1 MTDAEKR
8 CFLKCISYRSLP
20 QIGGYRPFCSLF
32 LRQQLYN
39 FSTDLFFFTH
49 SSKVSLQHSFEDVE
63 PPEQAQ
69 CRLSPTFCL
78 ALNSPI
84 GLLNFFNTFTTC
96 VNRSLLHTPLLRHTF
111 SMTMGSDS
119 KLSRHDRSQDR
130 DDDRERRRRRSRSPD
145 SRRHRSRD
153 YDDRHDRKARETRS
167 PGEDSHRSRRR
178 RHSEDDLDDRDR
190 DYKRRHRRR
199 RSRSPAYEDEPA
211 SRGEGRKRRQR
222 ELEDNEDEG
231 SKNKQMAVRR
241 GGPLPS
247 QADSFAVQNGEEVE
261 KPREKPNFGTTG
273 HLAAAS
279 NSVEQAD
286 GTKITLKY
294 HEPPE
299 ARKPPS
305 RDQWKLFVFKGQDV
319 VDTIDLSNR
328 SCWLVGREAAV
339 VDLLAEHPSIS
350 KQHAV
355 MQFRYAEKRNE
366 YGDKIGK
373 VKLYLL
379 DLESANGTKLNGEVV
394 PDRRYLELRPKD
406 VVKFGDST
414 REYVIILSRD

>member
-1 MTDAEKR
+1 
-8 CFLKCISYRSLP
+8 
-20 QIGGYRPFCSLF
+20 
-32 LRQQLYN
+32 
-39 FSTDLFFFTH
+39 
-49 SSKVSLQHSFEDVE
+49 
-63 PPEQAQ
+63 
-69 CRLSPTFCL
+69 
-78 ALNSPI
+78 
-84 GLLNFFNTFTTC
+84 
-96 VNRSLLHTPLLRHTF
+96 
-111 SMTMGSDS
+111 
-119 KLSRHDRSQDR
+119 
-130 DDDRERRRRRSRSPD
+130 
-145 SRRHRSRD
+145 
-153 YDDRHDRKARETRS
+153 
-167 PGEDSHRSRRR
+167 
-178 RHSEDDLDDRDR
+178 
-190 DYKRRHRRR
+190 
-199 RSRSPAYEDEPA
+199 
-211 SRGEGRKRRQR
+211 
-222 ELEDNEDEG
+222 
-231 SKNKQMAVRR
+231 MAVKR

-247 QADSFAVQNGEEVE
+247 QADSFAVQNGEEIE
-261 KPREKPNFGTTG
+261 KPKEKPNFGTTG

-328 SCWLVGREAAV
+328 SCWLVGRESAV

-355 MQFRYAEKRNE
+355 MQFRYTEKRNE

-379 DLESANGTKLNGEVV
+379 DLESANGTRLNGEVV